1 MAGSLGGR
9 FVEALAAKD
18 HAQLASLLHP
28 EVDFRAMTPGRFW
41 EASTATQVVDEVLR
55 CWFED
60 SDQIDEVLEVDTT
73 RVADRE
79 RLGYRLVV
87 SNPDGRFL
95 LTVDPKVGASLTA
108 AMVTSTTTTLE
119 STEPSFALKENE
131 STPLMLAFEV

>member
-1 MAGSLGGR
+1 
-9 FVEALAAKD
+9 VEALAAKD

-87 SNPDGRFL
+87 SNPDGRFIVEQQAYYETSDGL
-95 LTVDPKVGASLTA
+95 ISWMR
-108 AMVTSTTTTLE
+108 AMCSGLR
-119 STEPSFALKENE
+119 PMADG
-131 STPLMLAFEV
+131 

>member
-1 MAGSLGGR
+1 
-9 FVEALAAKD
+9 
-18 HAQLASLLHP
+18 
-28 EVDFRAMTPGRFW
+28 MTPGRFW

-87 SNPDGRFL
+87 SNPDGRFIVEQQAYYETSDGL
-95 LTVDPKVGASLTA
+95 ISWMRAMCSGLGPWPTA
-108 AMVTSTTTTLE
+108 RRLSWRRRRSRWPRCSWT
-119 STEPSFALKENE
+119 
-131 STPLMLAFEV
+131 

>member
-87 SNPDGRFL
+87 SNPDGRFI
-95 LTVDPKVGASLTA
+95 VEQQAYYE
-108 AMVTSTTTTLE
+108 TSDGLISWMRTMCSGLR
-119 STEPSFALKENE
+119 PMADG
-131 STPLMLAFEV
+131 